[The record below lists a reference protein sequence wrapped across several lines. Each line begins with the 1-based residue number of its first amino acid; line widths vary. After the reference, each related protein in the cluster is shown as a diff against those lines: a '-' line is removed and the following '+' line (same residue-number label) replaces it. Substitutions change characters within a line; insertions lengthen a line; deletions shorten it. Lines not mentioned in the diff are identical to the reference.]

1 MECTA
6 KEKKNQNTASESQS
20 QTFSMNKTQRLHREP
35 LHGATVAWYI
45 IHFFPIEGFT
55 HNTEMHSH
63 FYRTSEELYAE
74 TRSNFLISQ
83 CTESNVNLFGFT
95 VNNLLV
101 ILDI

>member
-1 MECTA
+1 MHSKGEEKSTYRIRIAIANVQYEKDSTLTSRTA
-6 KEKKNQNTASESQS
+6 ARRHCS
-20 QTFSMNKTQRLHREP
+20 
-35 LHGATVAWYI
+35 TV
-45 IHFFPIEGFT
+45 HNPFFPIEGFT

-83 CTESNVNLFGFT
+83 CTESNVTLFGFT